1 MVSRFFINRPVLASV
16 ISLLI
21 MLAGAVAIYSLPIS
35 QFPPIA
41 PPMVQ
46 VTASYPGADPQ
57 VVADTVAAPIEQQ
70 VNGVENMLYMQ
81 STSARDGSYTLRVTF
96 ELGTDIDI
104 ATVLVQNRVN
114 WAMASLPSDVQH
126 QGVTVKKASTSF
138 VTVLCLYSPDR
149 SYDDL
154 FLTNYVTTT
163 IKDQLARLRGVGDV
177 QMFPTKDY
185 SMRVWLNPNR
195 LQYYGLTT
203 NDVVNALKAQNV
215 QVAAGRLGQEPAPKG
230 QVFDLTINT
239 LGRLTQVQQFEDIVV
254 KTGQD
259 STPVKV
265 GQEQGYTKSVRDSS
279 VVRIKDVGRV
289 ELGAKSYDT
298 RSYYNGTPAVT
309 VIVYQTPG
317 SNALEVADEV
327 RRCMEDQKKV
337 FPKGV
342 DYKIVYQSSD
352 FVRASIREVVVTL
365 IVAFILVFIVVFV
378 FLQDWRATL
387 VPATTVPVSI
397 VGAFALMYL
406 MGFSINM
413 LTLFGLV
420 LAIGIVVDDAIVVVE
435 NVDRN
440 MSQYGLGA
448 KEASI
453 RAMNEITGAII
464 GITLV
469 LMAVFIPAAFLG
481 GISGQLYRQFSLTI
495 AGTTLLSAV
504 NAMTLKPVQC
514 SLWLQPHKEEKN
526 VFFRWFDKVFDG
538 ITERYTAIVGYLVRH
553 VPVMVLIWAAAISLT
568 FYAFSKVPTG
578 FLPNEDDGLIML
590 NAQLPDGASLQRTD
604 ATMTRVMEILKT
616 TDGIADYSV
625 IPGNSILDGNGP
637 TMGSG
642 FASLLP
648 WDERLKKGRSKEVIL
663 AELTERFS
671 HIQDGIVFPFS
682 LPPIVGL
689 GQAAGSEM
697 WLEDKAGV
705 GLATLAQAAGNMAK
719 ESTSETAL
727 SAFNSTFRA
736 GSPTIFA
743 DVDRVKALSLK
754 VPLQYVF
761 DTLQAYLGS
770 TYVNDFN
777 EFGRTWH
784 VTVQADGLYRSSMT
798 DIKNL
803 QVKNIDGQMV
813 PIGTLVKVDYSAAPL
828 RIDRYNMYPAIRV
841 IGETAPGMSSGHA
854 MQAMEKLAAAN
865 LPPGTAYEWTGV
877 AYQQK
882 KIGAQVYLVFALAV
896 LVVVMILAAQY
907 ENWIDPVAV
916 VTVVPLAV
924 LGAVIGLTI
933 RGLDNSLYTQ
943 VGLVLLVGLSAK
955 NAILVVE
962 FAREKQAQ
970 GKSAMD
976 AAVEG
981 AKLRFRA
988 ILMTS
993 FAFIIGV
1000 SPLVVATGA
1009 GAASRQAVG
1018 AAVCFG
1024 MLGVTMLGVFF
1035 TPPMYVLMQK
1045 FKKGAGRTAEPQP
1058 TQLAGR

>member
-21 MLAGAVAIYSLPIS
+21 MAAGGVAIFTLPIS

-70 VNGVENMLYMQ
+70 VNGVENMIYMQ

-96 ELGTDIDI
+96 DLGTDVDM

-114 WAMASLPSDVQH
+114 WAMSSLPQDVQR
-126 QGVTVKKASTSF
+126 QGVVTKKASTSF
-138 VTVLCLYSPDR
+138 VTVFCLYSPDG

-154 FLTNYVTTT
+154 FLTNYITTT
-163 IKDQLARLRGVGDV
+163 IKDQISRLKGVGDV

-185 SMRVWLNPNR
+185 SMRVWLDPNR
-195 LQYYGLTT
+195 LQYNSLTT
-203 NDVVNALKAQNV
+203 NETVNALKSQNV

-230 QVFDLTINT
+230 QDLDLPVNT
-239 LGRLTQVQQFEDIVV
+239 LGRLTDVGQFSDIVV

-259 STPVKV
+259 
-265 GQEQGYTKSVRDSS
+265 GS
-279 VVRIKDVGRV
+279 VVRIRDLGTVD
-289 ELGAKSYDT
+289 LGAKSYDT
-298 RSYYNGTPAVT
+298 RSYYNGKPAVT
-309 VIVYQTPG
+309 LIVYQTPG

-327 RRCMEDQKKV
+327 HSLMDSLKKD

-342 DYKIVYQSSD
+342 DYQIVYESSA
-352 FVRASIREVVVTL
+352 FVRASIREVVITL
-365 IVAFILVFIVVFV
+365 LEAFILVFIVVFI

-397 VGAFALMYL
+397 VGTFAVLYAF
-406 MGFSINM
+406 GFSINM

-440 MSQYGLGA
+440 MREHGLGA

-453 RAMNEITGAII
+453 RAMDEITGAII

-469 LMAVFIPAAFLG
+469 LMAVFVPAALLG
-481 GISGQLYRQFSLTI
+481 GIAGQLYRQFSLTI
-495 AGTTLLSAV
+495 AMTTLLSAI

-514 SLWLQPHKEEKN
+514 SLWLRPHTGEKN
-526 VFFRWFDKVFDG
+526 IFFRKFDEVFEKVTD
-538 ITERYTAIVGYLVRH
+538 RYTTIVSYLVRH
-553 VPVMVLIWAAAISLT
+553 VPLMIVVWACALGLT
-568 FYAFSKVPTG
+568 YLAFSRLPSG
-578 FLPNEDDGLIML
+578 FLPDEDDGLILL

-604 ATMTRVMEILKT
+604 ATLKQVMEILKT
-616 TDGIADYSV
+616 TEGITYFSV
-625 IPGNSILDGNGP
+625 TPGNSILDGNSP
-637 TMGSG
+637 SLGSG
-642 FASLLP
+642 FAALAP
-648 WDERLKKGRSKEVIL
+648 WDERLKQGRSKDVIV
-663 AELTERFS
+663 AELTEKFS
-671 HIQDGIVFPFS
+671 HIQSGIVFPFS

-689 GQAAGSEM
+689 GQSAGSEL
-697 WLEDKAGV
+697 WLQDKSGV
-705 GLATLAQAAGNMAK
+705 GLNRLADAAADFVK
-719 ESTSETAL
+719 EGRAEGEL
-727 SAFNSTFRA
+727 SAVNSTFRA
-736 GSPTIFA
+736 GAPSVFA

-754 VPLQYVF
+754 VPLQSVF
-761 DTLQAYLGS
+761 DTLQSYLGS

-784 VTVQADGLYRSSMT
+784 VTVQAEPKFRSQMD
-798 DIKNL
+798 DIKSL
-803 QVKNIDGQMV
+803 QVKNSEGKMV
-813 PIGTLVKVDYSAAPL
+813 PLGTLVSLDYSSGPV

-841 IGETAPGMSSGHA
+841 IGEGEPGVSSGQV
-854 MQAMEKLAAAN
+854 MKVMENLAEQT
-865 LPPGTAYEWTGV
+865 LPPGAGAEWTGV
-877 AYQQK
+877 AFQQQK
-882 KIGAQVYLVFALAV
+882 IGNQVFLVFAMAI
-896 LVVVMILAAQY
+896 VVVIMILAAQY

-916 VTVVPLAV
+916 AAVVPLAV
-924 LGAVIGLTI
+924 LGAVVGLAL

-962 FAREKQAQ
+962 FARDQEAK
-970 GKSAMD
+970 GLSTLE
-976 AAVEG
+976 AAVQG

-993 FAFIIGV
+993 FAFIAGV
-1000 SPLVVATGA
+1000 FPLVTATGA

-1018 AAVCFG
+1018 TAVCFG
-1024 MLGVTMLGVFF
+1024 MLGVTILGIFF
-1035 TPPMYVLMQK
+1035 TPVLYVAVQR
-1045 FKKGAGRTAEPQP
+1045 FKKKRTGSADAGIDASGTG
-1058 TQLAGR
+1058 TLARRIAG